1 MKKLAVL
8 FVCAAMLA
16 SCDGFKG
23 GSKDLK
29 AENDSLLMELNQRNA
44 ELDDMMGTFNEV
56 QEGFRK
62 INAAES
68 RVDLQRGTI
77 TENSASAKQ
86 QIASDIEF
94 ISKQM
99 EENKAQIAKL
109 QAQLKNSNY
118 NSTQLKKA
126 VVALTAELNAKQQ
139 RIEELQTELASKN
152 IRIQELDAAVSD
164 LSVAKETLTAENE
177 AKAKTVAEQEKSLN
191 AAWFVFG
198 TKSELKAQKIL
209 QSGDVLKSADFNKDY
224 FTQIDIR
231 TTKEIKLYSKR
242 AELLTTHPSGSYE
255 LVKDDKGQLTLKI
268 TNPTEFWSVSRYL
281 VIQVK

>member
-77 TENSASAKQ
+77 TENSASAKH

-126 VVALTAELNAKQQ
+126 VEALTAELNAKQQ